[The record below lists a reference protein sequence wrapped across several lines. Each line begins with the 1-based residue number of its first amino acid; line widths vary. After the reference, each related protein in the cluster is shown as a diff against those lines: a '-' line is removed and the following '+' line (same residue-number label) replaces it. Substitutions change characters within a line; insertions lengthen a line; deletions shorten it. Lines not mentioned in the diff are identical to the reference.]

1 MWLQRNGI
9 QATRLT
15 LFGIRQ
21 QNLYMPNGFTVYY
34 RGRHLKETSQN
45 QLLLTLKIQ
54 ENEKKSKSN

>member
-54 ENEKKSKSN
+54 DNEKKS